1 MTGVTALPDD
11 LVARLRPHAV
21 PGRAEGERR
30 YLRSTLQHLGV
41 PMPRLRST
49 VRNFLRHHGDLDA
62 AARLRLVPLLWERQ
76 VHELRRAAV
85 LLLEDAADDLDADAL
100 DLVEGLVR
108 DARTWA
114 LVDPLALGVVG
125 RIALHDDRAWQRTDR
140 WVADDDL
147 WVRRTALLAHLPAL
161 RIDCARFDPFAGHAD
176 ALLDDGEFFI
186 RKAIGW
192 VLREVAR
199 RDAAVVTAWLEP
211 RMSRVS
217 GVTIREAVRYLP
229 AEDRDRLLAAHRHR

>member
-1 MTGVTALPDD
+1 MTAVATLPDD

-30 YLRSTLQHLGV
+30 YLKSALHHLGV

-49 VRNFLRHHGDLDA
+49 TRAFLRDHGDLDA
-62 AARLRLVPLLWERQ
+62 TARLRLVPLLWDRQ
-76 VHELRRAAV
+76 VHELRRIAV
-85 LLLEDAADDLDADAL
+85 LLLEDAADDLDADTL
-100 DLVEGLVR
+100 NLLEGL
-108 DARTWA
+108 
-114 LVDPLALGVVG
+114 
-125 RIALHDDRAWQRTDR
+125 IALHDDRVWQRTDR

-161 RIDCARFDPFAGHAD
+161 RIDRTRFEHFAGQAD

-199 RDAAVVTAWLEP
+199 RDPAVVTAWLEP
-211 RMSRVS
+211 RTSHVS

-229 AEDRDRLLAAHRHR
+229 AGDRDRLLAAHRRR

>member
-1 MTGVTALPDD
+1 MTAVATLPDD

-30 YLRSTLQHLGV
+30 YLKSALHHLGV

-49 VRNFLRHHGDLDA
+49 TRAFLRDHGDLDA
-62 AARLRLVPLLWERQ
+62 TARLRLVPLLWDRQ
-76 VHELRRAAV
+76 VHELRRIAV
-85 LLLEDAADDLDADAL
+85 LLLEDAADDLDADTL
-100 DLVEGLVR
+100 NLLEGLVR
-108 DARTWA
+108 DAHTWA
-114 LVDPLALGVVG
+114 LVDPLAIGVVG
-125 RIALHDDRAWQRTDR
+125 RIALHDDRVWQRTDR

-161 RIDCARFDPFAGHAD
+161 RIDRTRFEHFAGQAD

-199 RDAAVVTAWLEP
+199 RDPAVVTAWLEP
-211 RMSRVS
+211 RTSHVS

-229 AEDRDRLLAAHRHR
+229 AGDRDRLLAAHRRR